1 MSDLFIISF
10 LILVVMNILL
20 WIKFCIYINL
30 ILSKSKSEEDV
41 VRIIGEA
48 LKTGAKEYHN
58 AIDYYPSGKVI
69 YLLGYVNTKDFDRR
83 LQDLHSRLGA
93 LCRHLGVR
101 IELQSIQMEK
111 HIVVKRDKKAK

>member
-1 MSDLFIISF
+1 MGNLFIISF
-10 LILVVMNILL
+10 LTLVVMNILL
-20 WIKFCIYINL
+20 WIL

-83 LQDLHSRLGA
+83 LQDLYSRLGA
-93 LCRHLGVR
+93 LCRHLNVK
-101 IELQSIQMEK
+101 IDIHTIQPEK
-111 HIVVKRDKKAK
+111 YVVVKRDKKA